1 MFFFFPPIIRLLSN
15 YPITFLNISLSMLQL
30 IISHWKHWF
39 PCYFFNV
46 DADSYH
52 RVSTSLSVALE
63 SFTLRKKRKITK
75 SPLSYLCSDVSS
87 LKEYSADYLI
97 SNCYPNIMHIKYL
110 VCVSVC
116 VCVWL
121 FSHARLFET
130 QLTVACQAL
139 LVHRII
145 LERIL
150 KWVAIY
156 SSRGIFFAQGSN
168 LNLLHW
174 SGFFTPES
182 PREPIL

>member
-1 MFFFFPPIIRLLSN
+1 
-15 YPITFLNISLSMLQL
+15 MLQL
-30 IISHWKHWF
+30 IISPWKHWF

-87 LKEYSADYLI
+87 LKEYSAHYLI

-116 VCVWL
+116 VCVVIQSCPTLWDPVNCSLPGPPCPQDYPGKNTEVGCYLL
-121 FSHARLFET
+121 FQGH
-130 QLTVACQAL
+130 L
-139 LVHRII
+139 LRTRIQPES
-145 LERIL
+145 LAL
-150 KWVAIY
+150 KW
-156 SSRGIFFAQGSN
+156 
-168 LNLLHW
+168 
-174 SGFFTPES
+174 
-182 PREPIL
+182 ILYPWVT